1 MLSQTELMR
10 SIPTLSVFAALSLL
24 IAAPA
29 LASRAPTLREREQIT
44 NSYPAYIRNAPVE
57 CVFIDIRISSR
68 DARYAL
74 VGVQPLNALK
84 PHSRCLRYAA
94 NGFDI
99 LKRQHGKWEGIFA
112 GSVEPP
118 CSLKVPRDLIQ
129 CRP

>member
-1 MLSQTELMR
+1 
-10 SIPTLSVFAALSLL
+10 VD
-24 IAAPA
+24 
-29 LASRAPTLREREQIT
+29 
-44 NSYPAYIRNAPVE
+44 

-74 VGVQPLNALK
+74 VGVQALNALK
-84 PHSRCLRYAA
+84 PHSRCLRYAV

-99 LKRQHGKWEGIFA
+99 LKKQRGKWRSIFA
-112 GSVEPP
+112 GSDAPP

>member
-1 MLSQTELMR
+1 MR
-10 SIPTLSVFAALSLL
+10 SIQALSAFAVLSLL
-24 IAAPA
+24 MATPSF
-29 LASRAPTLREREQIT
+29 ASRAPTVREREQIA

-68 DARYAL
+68 DARYAR
-74 VGVQPLNALK
+74 VGVQALNALK

-99 LKRQHGKWEGIFA
+99 LKRERGKWKRIYS

-118 CSLKVPRDLIQ
+118 CSLKVPRDLIL